1 MPRAGAEGAPFS
13 GRAGSAAARRGQ
25 VRVGLQKAAG
35 GGLAPGVGEDVAEF
49 GEVVDGGET
58 DPYPGRGRLVPA
70 TQNFSGSARTSSP
83 RSSLG
88 QRTAMEVSSSGM
100 VAYIFPATRKVGMD
114 QAIFSVV
121 SGRERAM
128 VRASWASAM
137 AGG

>member
-1 MPRAGAEGAPFS
+1 M
-13 GRAGSAAARRGQ
+13 
-25 VRVGLQKAAG
+25 
-35 GGLAPGVGEDVAEF
+35 
-49 GEVVDGGET
+49 
-58 DPYPGRGRLVPA
+58 